1 MIDRYSRKELK
12 HLWSDEVRFQN
23 MLRVE
28 LASTHAFCQLHVIPE
43 EDYLCMKN
51 NATFEVERI
60 REIEEITHHDTIAFT
75 KAVAESLGEEAKW
88 LHYGLTSTDVVDTAL
103 GYTLKQVNA
112 ILEEDLNRFLYVVK
126 QKALMYKYTPC
137 IGRTHGMHA
146 EITSFGLKWALW
158 YDEIQRDIERFHQ
171 ARKRVEVGK
180 ISGAVGNFAN
190 IPPII
195 EEMVCQELGIEYAP
209 ISSQV
214 LSRDRHTEYI
224 YSLSQIASTIEKI
237 ATEIRHLSRSEVK
250 EVEEYFREGQKG
262 SSAMPHKRNP
272 IASENMCG
280 VARVVRSYLH
290 VAFDDNVL
298 WHERDISH
306 SSAERI
312 ILADASTLVDY
323 MLNRY
328 AKVLDTLTVFE
339 NKMLENI
346 HLTHGCIFSGRVVNA
361 LVEKGIDRSEAY
373 DWVQSR
379 AMLALE
385 TNDDLL
391 HCLKDTEVS
400 TILGKT
406 LETCFD
412 IEYYLKGVNRIYK
425 RLGLES

>member
-1 MIDRYSRKELK
+1 MIDRYARKELK
-12 HLWSDEVRFQN
+12 YLWSDEVRFQN

-28 LASTHAFCQLHVIPE
+28 LAATHAFCNLHIVPE
-43 EDYLCMKN
+43 KDYSNMKK
-51 NATFEVERI
+51 NATFHMERI

-75 KAVAESLGEEAKW
+75 KAVSENLGSEAKW

-103 GYTLKQVNA
+103 GYTLKQVNEIIDA
-112 ILEEDLNRFLYVVK
+112 DLEQFLYVLK
-126 QKALMYKYTPC
+126 KKALVYKHTPC

-171 ARKRVEVGK
+171 ARNRVEVGK

-190 IPPII
+190 IPSTI
-195 EEMVCQELGIEYAP
+195 EEMVCNELGIGYAP
-209 ISSQV
+209 ISTQV

-224 YSLSQIASTIEKI
+224 YALSQIASTIEKI
-237 ATEIRHLSRSEVK
+237 ATEIRHLARSEVK
-250 EVEEYFREGQKG
+250 EVEEYFSEGQKG

-280 VARVVRSYLH
+280 VARVVRSYLS

-323 MLNRY
+323 MVNRY
-328 AKVLDTLTVFE
+328 SKVLDKLTVFE
-339 NKMLENI
+339 NKMLDNI

-361 LVEKGIDRSEAY
+361 LVEKGIDRNIAY
-373 DWVQSR
+373 DWVQSK
-379 AMLALE
+379 AMIALE
-385 TNDDLL
+385 TNESLL
-391 HCLKDTEVS
+391 QLLRDTEVS
-400 TILGKT
+400 TILGET
-406 LETCFD
+406 LEKCFD
-412 IEYYLKGVNRIYK
+412 IEYYLKGVSVIYK
-425 RLGLES
+425 RLGLE